1 MTKAL
6 KNLHENLVAIT
17 FLIKNM
23 SSPNFYKGKGIK
35 CLTWG
40 QQEKRGLSIF
50 YSEVDHRTNLL
61 LMIIFFK

>member
-23 SSPNFYKGKGIK
+23 SSTKVLQSKRYQMFDLGQYKKKGSSSVPSIWR
-35 CLTWG
+35 LTTE
-40 QQEKRGLSIF
+40 QA
-50 YSEVDHRTNLL
+50 YY
-61 LMIIFFK
+61 

>member
-23 SSPNFYKGKGIK
+23 SATNFQRRKKY
-35 CLTWG
+35 
-40 QQEKRGLSIF
+40 
-50 YSEVDHRTNLL
+50 
-61 LMIIFFK
+61 